1 MFWHRVAIQLIPI
14 PPNGGF
20 SFLCC
25 THLIMITET
34 IAWLDER
41 ASKYGG
47 TAADI
52 LDKTPSY
59 LWDNP
64 DELRAFWDTHDLS
77 HVFPRSTYPWL
88 SDDWNNIV
96 AESSSV
102 NRARGGDIMTHGEM
116 MDADLQ
122 SEIAALDIDATI
134 GGDDP
139 MFASELMDVVFA

>member
-1 MFWHRVAIQLIPI
+1 MTPI

-25 THLIMITET
+25 TQLIMVTET

-116 MDADLQ
+116 VDADLQ